1 VDARDGAAHRRRAQV
16 LNGQPRHTMGNQ
28 GIGESPMRI
37 ALASLMC
44 AALALPLSAATRAEV
59 INMATITCKDLLEGK
74 SEDIGAILMWLHGYY
89 GGRSGDTTLD
99 VEAFTKGSEKIGQY
113 CGQNPTVT
121 VMQAIER
128 IFK

>member
-1 VDARDGAAHRRRAQV
+1 MRTAFAA
-16 LNGQPRHTMGNQ
+16 L
-28 GIGESPMRI
+28 
-37 ALASLMC
+37 LC
-44 AALALPLSAATRAEV
+44 AATALPISAPLRAEV

-74 SEDIGAILMWLHGYY
+74 ADDIGAILMWLHGYY
-89 GGRSGDTTLD
+89 GGRAGDTTLD
-99 VEAFTKGSEKIGQY
+99 TDAFTKGSEQIGKY

>member
-1 VDARDGAAHRRRAQV
+1 MRTVFAA
-16 LNGQPRHTMGNQ
+16 L
-28 GIGESPMRI
+28 
-37 ALASLMC
+37 LC
-44 AALALPLSAATRAEV
+44 AASALPFSAPLRAEV

-74 SEDIGAILMWLHGYY
+74 SDDIGAILMWLHGYY
-89 GGRSGDTTLD
+89 GGRSGDTRLD
-99 VEAFTKGSEKIGQY
+99 IEAFTKGSEKIGQY